1 MAGPAEKTTA
11 SGERIRVLIAED
23 QRMFREFLSSVLE
36 VDCDVVAE
44 VDDVETIVGTAIRTK
59 PHVILLDIM
68 MPGIGG
74 LGAAHELARKVPGA
88 KILVLSQYRDEEYVI
103 EAFSEAGVAGYLLK
117 TDAAAELLPAIRA
130 VHSGL
135 RYISPS
141 ISHILLGELKRPAST
156 RGDSGATLTKRER
169 EVLRLIAEGATTKDV
184 AERLKISPKTA
195 QVHRDN
201 LKQKLNL
208 HSTAAIVRY
217 AIAHKVIRAD

>member
-1 MAGPAEKTTA
+1 MAGPAEKTIA

-23 QRMFREFLSSVLE
+23 QRMFRDLLKLALAAE
-36 VDCDVVAE
+36 CDIVAE
-44 VDDVETIVGTAIRTK
+44 VENGEATIATAIRTR

-74 LGAAHELARKVPGA
+74 LAAAHELARKVPGA
-88 KILVLSQYRDEEYVI
+88 KILVLSQYADEEYVD
-103 EAFSEAGVAGYLLK
+103 EALKKAGVAGYMLK
-117 TDAAAELLPAIRA
+117 TDGAAEVLPAVRE
-130 VHSGL
+130 VHAGG
-135 RYISPS
+135 RYISPR
-141 ISHILLGELKRPAST
+141 ITPTVIDQMNRPAT
-156 RGDSGATLTKRER
+156 QHAADRDILTKRER

-217 AIAHKVIRAD
+217 AIAHKVIRDD